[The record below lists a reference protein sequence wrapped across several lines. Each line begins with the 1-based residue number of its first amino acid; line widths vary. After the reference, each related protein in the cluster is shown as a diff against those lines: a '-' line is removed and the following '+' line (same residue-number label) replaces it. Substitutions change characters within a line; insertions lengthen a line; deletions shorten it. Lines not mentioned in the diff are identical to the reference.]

1 MDPATA
7 LLEHDWLGA
16 CRRSAQGFERILTE
30 HPTQADRVAETGT
43 RGAGGDRT
51 LTIDALAEDVVLA
64 ELAVLHDAG
73 ARFTVVTEE
82 RGIVDFGDPDVLV
95 VVDPIDGSLNAKR
108 GLLHYAVSIAVATG
122 PRMADVVFG
131 FVHDAGQDEEW
142 RAVRGQGAW
151 LNDARLDPEVMQE
164 RLTSAGLL
172 EIVAVEA
179 AAPMRLAASS
189 AGLLATAHR
198 VRALGTIA
206 VALCQ
211 VAAGRADA
219 MVSLGPCRS
228 VDAAA
233 AQLIVHEAGGLVAFC
248 GLDDPSGPEL
258 ADLGP
263 GPPIAAARSR
273 ASLER
278 VATIPVRA

>member
-16 CRRSAQGFERILTE
+16 CRRSAQGLQRILAD
-30 HPTQADRVAETGT
+30 HPTQAERVAETGSI
-43 RGAGGDRT
+43 GAGGDRT

-64 ELAVLHDAG
+64 ELQLLHDAG

-82 RGIVDFGDPDVLV
+82 RGIVDFGDAGVLV

-108 GLLHYAVSIAVATG
+108 GLLHYAVSIAVAAG

-131 FVHDAGQDEEW
+131 YVFDAGQGEEW

-151 LNDARLDPEVMQE
+151 LDDVALDPGVPE
-164 RLTSAGLL
+164 RLTAAGLL
-172 EIVAVEA
+172 EIVAIEA
-179 AAPMRLAASS
+179 AAPVRLAASS
-189 AGLLATAHR
+189 DGLLATAHR

-233 AQLIVHEAGGLVAFC
+233 AQLIVHEAGGLVAFA
-248 GLDDPSGPEL
+248 GLDDPRGPEL
-258 ADLGP
+258 ADLGA
-263 GPPIAAARSR
+263 GPPIAAARTR
-273 ASLER
+273 AGLER
-278 VATIPVRA
+278 AAAIPVRR

>member
-1 MDPATA
+1 MDQATA
-7 LLEHDWLGA
+7 LLEHDWLAA
-16 CRRSAQGFERILTE
+16 CRRSAHGLERILAE
-30 HPTQADRVAETGT
+30 HPAQADRVAETGT
-43 RGAGGDRT
+43 LGAGGDRT
-51 LTIDALAEDVVLA
+51 LTIDALAEDVVLT
-64 ELAVLHDAG
+64 ELAALHDAG

-82 RGIVDFGDPDVLV
+82 RGIVDFGDPSVLV

-131 FVHDAGQDEEW
+131 FVYDAGQREEW
-142 RAVRGQGAW
+142 RAVRGRGAW
-151 LNDARLDPEVMQE
+151 LDDAPLDPAAGE

-198 VRALGTIA
+198 VRALGSIA
-206 VALCQ
+206 IALCQ

-233 AQLIVHEAGGLVAFC
+233 AQLIVHEAGGLVTFC
-248 GLDDPSGPEL
+248 GLDDPAGPEL

-278 VATIPVRA
+278 AATIPVRT